1 MADEPASVND
11 ILAGQ
16 PAPESLLAELYD
28 LEHDEIHSDLG
39 FYREWAHRAGGAV
52 IDLGCG
58 SGRLFAS
65 LLAGGAARI
74 VGIDGSA
81 ALVHR
86 AEERIE
92 ADATL
97 REARAAGRIELVIDD
112 VRQARRDDTFALGIM
127 AGVIAHLDGPADALR
142 ALRAAGAL
150 LEPDGRLIVDGL
162 GPGAMP
168 AHDLPLSVD
177 WERTERGRRIVRRSL
192 LTRHEVPEGLRV
204 TYDTLT
210 DVRDPDGTIARL
222 PASFRLWYPSPT
234 ALVALATEA
243 DLVVDTTVGS
253 HDLDSL
259 DEESERCIIVLGVR
273 DGRRTD

>member
-1 MADEPASVND
+1 MVSD

-28 LEHDEIHSDLG
+28 LEHDEIRSDLA
-39 FYREWAHRAGGAV
+39 FYREWTRRARGAV

-65 LLAGGAARI
+65 LLAGGAACI

-81 ALVHR
+81 ALLRR
-86 AEERIE
+86 AEQRIE

-97 REARAAGRIELVIDD
+97 REARAAGRIELVTAD
-112 VRQARRDDTFALGIM
+112 VRQARRNDTFALAIM
-127 AGVIAHLDGPADALR
+127 AGVIAHFDGPADALR
-142 ALRAAGAL
+142 ALRAARDL

-168 AHDLPLSVD
+168 AHDLPLSQD
-177 WERTERGRRIVRRSL
+177 WERTEGGRRIVRRSR
-192 LTRHEVPEGLRV
+192 LTRHEAPDGLRV

-222 PASFRLWYPSPT
+222 PASFRLWYPSPA

-243 DLVVDTTVGS
+243 DLVVDTTFGS
-253 HDLDSL
+253 HELDSL